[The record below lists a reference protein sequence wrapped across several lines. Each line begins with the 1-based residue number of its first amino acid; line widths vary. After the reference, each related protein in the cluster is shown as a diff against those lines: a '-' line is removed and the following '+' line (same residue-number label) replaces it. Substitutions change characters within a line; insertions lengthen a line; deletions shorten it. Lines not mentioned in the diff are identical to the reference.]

1 MMYGKDSY
9 SYPSTHESPKPCI
22 IPVLS
27 FLHDG
32 DEQSVSIDVDI
43 HHHNELQPLLT
54 GATVSSIFRAAWS
67 LVLNC
72 YTNQEHISFGLH
84 EALLCEGLVKHSVHR
99 IIIDDNSTLAST
111 ISKISSGQ
119 ADGFEKPKQ
128 QGVGDPMYNTCLV
141 VVEES
146 GAASAAGN
154 PHSAPALATLSD
166 EQCDVLVGIR
176 TCNDYLRVVLQG
188 RRGRMSRAQLSNIAG
203 TLRTVLSR
211 ICAPADQR
219 VSDIEL
225 LSGRDR
231 EQILHWNSKTLE
243 EVKRCIH
250 EVIQDNALA
259 KPDAEAIC
267 FTGGSISYME
277 LDQHSDQLAAHLID
291 SGMCSGDFVALCF
304 DKSPWNVVAMLAV
317 MKAGGAFMPMDPAA
331 PLGRLQILINK
342 VKAKTIL
349 CSERFTGMLGDTGCL
364 VIPVNRLTIANLRE
378 SKQSLPIVKDTTL
391 AYLIWTSGT
400 TGEPKGTMIRHRSYC
415 SGVKAHGPAMLI
427 TTESRVL
434 QFAAHTFDAS
444 LVEVLTTLMVG
455 GVVCIPGEEDR
466 LNDTASII
474 DHLQVNLAVLTP
486 SFIDFIN
493 PDDVPG
499 LKTLVLAGEAMNRSH
514 LERWS
519 HINLVNGYGPSEASV
534 AAVVNSSV
542 TASTSPTNIGFATG
556 VHAWVVDSTNHE
568 RLVPIGSIGE
578 LVIQGP
584 SIASGYHNDADR
596 TRLVFLD
603 NASWASTEENK
614 RWRLYKTGDLVR
626 QNLDGTLEFVGRK
639 DTQVK
644 VHGQRVELGEIEH
657 HLTAHAL
664 VSNGVVLF
672 PKVGFFKDRL
682 ISVLSLSDTSTDHG
696 RNGPFRL
703 IDGHAEEREVIHN
716 FLVSH
721 LPIHMVP
728 NVLVVLESLP
738 FLASGKLDRKA
749 IASWTECM
757 DDDTYRQIIELPNSK
772 TTDVGPALVAAT
784 ETETKL
790 RDIWSHVLNLPPDS
804 IPFNRSFMSLGGDSI
819 TAMQVKGRC
828 MKHNIE
834 IGVDEILRSK
844 SITGL
849 AQYAGVLEYKYQHEE
864 VLEQPFE
871 LSPIQGMYF
880 MLPDQGRGH
889 FNQSFFL
896 RVTRKTTKT
905 DLERALETIVR
916 RHSMLRARFSMSEGG
931 KSWQQRITSNI
942 SASYRLKAHDLVDT
956 KQRDLAIAS
965 SQSCLDVVS
974 GPVFAADLFNG
985 TVQDEEEQL
994 LFLVGHHLVID
1005 LVSWRVILEDLE
1017 DLLLHPGISSP
1028 AVPTPFQTWCQM
1040 QLNHSQ
1046 TMATEKAFPFSG
1058 IQSSDFKYWGMSE
1071 QSNTYGQVACE
1082 GFEVNREATSI
1093 LLNQCHEALSTEAV
1107 DILIASLIYSFG
1119 KVFEDRPSP
1128 AIFNEGHGREPSGMS
1143 VDLSRTVGWFTIMY
1157 PIQIGNFHDQID
1169 TVKLVKD
1176 FRRKVPDN
1184 GRPYFASRC
1193 LTKEGGKRFKQHWP
1207 LEVTFNYLGQY
1218 QQLEREESLLRPV
1231 EMMAGE
1237 TRGAGGTA
1245 DVGQDTP
1252 RFGLFEISAVIAQGK
1267 LRFAFTFNHQMK
1279 HQDKIR
1285 HWISKCHET
1294 ICETVKLLSDREPEA
1309 TPSDF
1314 PLLSL
1319 TYDSLDVM
1327 TGEKLPTL
1335 GIASIETIEDIYPCS
1350 SMQEG
1355 ILITQAKSAS
1365 FYAVQVICRLNHQS
1379 HGTVK
1384 ADKLAR
1390 AWQQVV
1396 DRHACLRTVFIQSVS
1411 NDDGLYDQVVL
1422 KKVAASIH
1430 HVECSSERYALKI
1443 LDKQDPNPH
1452 GEQGCPPHRF
1462 TVCKTSDGEILC
1474 KLEISHAIMDGTSM
1488 SIIFRDLAA
1497 AYEGKLDPG
1506 PGPLYSN
1513 YISYLQIQPS
1523 EASADYWK
1531 TYLNG
1536 VKSSVFPVLNDG
1548 ISPESKLNSSRLDFK
1563 KSDFRK
1569 LRKFC
1574 DGTTLTLSNVLHT
1587 AWALTLRCYTASDDV
1602 CFGYL
1607 SSGRDAPIPGIEDA
1621 VGPFI
1626 NTLVCRVRMTPASR
1640 LEAVLDRVQKDH
1652 VESLPHRNLSLAEV
1666 QHSLPL
1672 SGGALFNTALSYRKL
1687 PFQQT
1692 TENAEV
1698 SFSEVVPTYDPTEYP
1713 LSINIEASNDNA
1725 VIDLD
1730 YWTDY
1735 ISDGQA
1741 RNIGKV
1747 FLQAIENIVHKS
1759 NVPVGQLD
1767 HFNADHS
1774 RQICDVWN
1782 SNMPQS
1788 VDDCVHLVIEG
1799 QARKQ
1804 PGAPAISSWDCEL
1817 TYAELDALSNRL
1829 SQYLASSMDVG
1840 PEMYVPTCFDKS
1852 PWAIVA
1858 MLAVLKAGGAAVPLD
1873 AKHPRAALELRV
1885 KDTHATIVLVSPSRV
1900 ELFQDMKV
1908 NALAIDRQ
1916 LIDNLTDYPLLASAP
1931 AQPSNAAFIIYTSG
1945 STGLPKGVVL
1955 EHRAIVTSGHATGTA
1970 YKFDSQSRV
1979 LQFAAYTFDNSLA
1992 EIFITL
1998 MRGGCVC
2005 VPSEHE
2011 RFNDLAGA
2019 INRLNVNF
2027 MDITPTVASF
2037 LNPSDVPT
2045 VKGLSLGGEPLTK
2058 ELIDIWGN
2066 AVSLHCCYGP
2076 SECSIN
2082 STWNGDLLASSEATN
2097 IGRSI
2102 GSVSWIVDPSN
2113 HDLLMPI
2120 GCVGELLIEGPIL
2133 AREYLNDSEKTSNAF
2148 ILNPAWVTE
2157 GHHRMYK
2164 TGDLARYNSNGTI
2177 TYLGRKDF
2185 QVKLNG
2191 QRIELGEIEHHAKLN
2206 LSADMQSAVE
2216 LVTLSGSRKAL
2227 AAFLCT
2233 ESSKSTLETD
2243 SLLLPISD
2251 HIRVIASTLKAAIT
2265 ALLPVYMVPTLYIP
2279 VTRMPL
2285 TSSGKL
2291 DRRSL
2296 RDACKTLSETEAAKY
2311 RLATKSGARPST
2323 KMEKTL
2329 ADLWETVLN
2338 LEPNTVG
2345 ADDNFFR
2352 MSGDSIGAM
2361 KLITAARA
2369 KGITLT
2375 VASIFQKPKLF
2386 DLALDAISAVNEK
2399 DYRVIE
2405 TETKPFD
2412 LIHKNENFSRQEL
2425 LEEVASQCLVDPKLI
2440 EDIYPC
2446 TAIQEGLIALS
2457 NKDPGAYVAQSVYQL
2472 PASIDFDKFREAWQ
2486 AVFEAEVILRTR
2498 IVFTES
2504 SGFLQV
2510 VLREPLAWRSAPGIE
2525 DVLRNKSQLP
2535 SHNGGPLA
2543 TYTII
2548 PDSAQFVWTAH
2559 HAIYDGWSLPTLL
2572 QRVEAC
2578 YSDVS
2583 SPDAKTGRGFPRFI
2597 RYLTECDNAAVNA
2610 FWSTKLLETTA
2621 AQFPVLPHP
2630 AYQVQATSVSCHT
2643 AQVVR
2648 NSGSSITLPSTIRAA
2663 WALVIAVYSGVSDVV
2678 FGETLTGRDAPVQDI
2693 ENIVGPTLATV
2704 PTRIQVNQETT
2715 VGKFLE
2721 DVQSS
2726 SAEAI
2731 PYQYAGLQCIKQVS
2745 RDAAIACGFQNLLAI
2760 HHNTNESTSGFW
2772 NLKSSGTVGTN
2783 FYSYPL
2789 TISCQISNE
2798 AVEFEAHFDHDII
2811 STWFVDKILNQFEF
2825 ILRKLLS
2832 LVNFDIKLCD
2842 IESLNPT
2849 DEALIKSWN
2858 RLPLAAV
2865 DTCIHKLVEQQV
2877 LKQPASKIAVH
2888 GWDVSFTYQELDI
2901 LSTQLARHLVHCGAQ
2916 RSLIPICFEKSAWTV
2931 VAMLTILKSGA
2942 AFVPLDPTAPIARL
2956 QGIIDDTEAQLLLCS
2971 ASHAELCRS
2980 LSRHV
2985 IAVDSDIFAG
2995 LSSLDDILPSVDSQD
3010 PCYVIFTSGTTGKPK
3025 GTILQHAAF
3034 CSGAA
3039 AHGPTL
3045 GITSDSRVLQ
3055 FASYTFDAS
3064 LLEILTTLTFGGC
3077 VCVPS
3082 EDARLNNI
3090 AEVIKEMNIT
3100 WTLLTPSFIQMLQ
3113 PSAIPDLKTLVL
3125 GGEAM
3130 SQSHIATWADKLE
3143 LINAYG
3149 PSEAAVVATVN
3160 PQVTITTD
3168 PSNMG
3173 HAVGGRSWIVDIV
3186 SGNRLAP
3193 VGGVGELVIE
3203 GPILAQGYLKN
3214 DIKTREMFIEDPQ
3227 WAQDARDM
3235 PRRMYRTGD
3244 LVRYTFEGQLIFCGR
3259 KDTQTKIHG
3268 QRIELSEVEHHLRE
3282 DCSIRHV
3289 LASVPKAG
3297 FCKGRL
3303 VVALSLKGDLISTST
3318 FGDFKLVA
3326 HEGKNFSLSSI
3337 RNRLCQYLPAYMI
3350 PSSWI
3355 VVQSLPLQPSG
3366 KLDRRRIEQYLENMD
3381 AETFQQ
3387 VSDIAAIEQE
3397 SQVTLIEGQLQDIV
3411 GEILNLP
3418 ARQIGL
3424 QRSFLH
3430 LGGDSIS
3437 AMQVMSTCRSHGL
3450 GVTVKDIIQSKS
3462 ISHLALLVTLPEE
3475 VVHQIEEV
3483 NKPFDLSPIQRL
3495 FFECVDEKFGH
3506 FNQSILVRL
3515 VRPTSA
3521 ERLSA
3526 ALDTIVRTHS
3536 MLRAR
3541 FDKNDAGTWQQRI
3554 TDGPRSHMYRV
3565 HEMNE
3570 EDFANLLKES
3580 QELLDISSGPVFVA
3594 DLFQTSSSGQL
3605 LSLVAHHLVTDVVSW
3620 RIILRDLEDLL
3631 SSDVCKLQTSLP
3643 FQRWSSLQLVQA
3655 SHDHHPAM
3663 NLLEDV
3669 PTADFCYWG
3678 MSERPNVSGDAAE
3691 DGFELD
3697 AESSLALLGTCHEAM
3712 QTEPVDVF
3720 LATVLQSFH
3729 KVFPDR
3735 PSVPAIYN
3743 EGHGRE
3749 PWEDSKLDVSR
3760 TVGWF
3765 TTMCPI
3771 FLPTNIDEELELIN
3785 TVRWVKD
3792 LRHRIPDKG
3801 RPYFAR
3807 RFLTEDGKQRFS
3819 NHWPM
3824 EVTFNYLGKLQQ
3836 LEREDALFQPVGVSN
3851 NTGFDIGHDVP
3862 RFALFEIS
3870 ASVTNGVVRMSFSY
3884 NKNMKRQ
3891 AKIRRWIMECQRS
3904 LQDAI
3909 KRLLRTKPDQS
3920 LCDFPRLPLTYNGI
3934 SRLVERLPLLGVRSL
3949 AEIEDVYPSS
3959 PIQQGMLLAQ
3969 LKNSELYT
3977 YCSIFEARTNDGQEV
3992 DARHLAEAWQA
4003 VVDQHSVLRTIF
4015 IESVCQEGFN
4025 DQVVLKDKTARVAW
4039 LECSHPEAEKVFS
4052 KQSLINFRDAQP
4064 PHRLSLCKTD
4074 RGLFCKLEI
4083 SHTICDGTSIPIL
4096 LRDLS
4101 ASYAS
4106 IVSSAGEAGTN
4117 LNHERRRATTKPQ
4130 YGEYISYIQGKSLD
4144 DDINYW
4150 KAYLSG
4156 IEPCHITPLND
4167 GIKLPKE
4174 LRSRVVSFKNTLG
4187 LKTFC
4192 SQNGVTLSN
4201 VLQLVWALV
4210 LRIYTGTE
4218 EVCFGYLSSGRD
4230 TPIPGIQ
4237 DEAIGAFINMLT
4249 CRLNLGSSI
4258 LLGKAIQTV
4267 QMDFINGMSHQGA
4280 SLATIQHELQLSSTS
4295 LFNTAFTFQKRT
4307 TNQQVS
4313 KSSLYFDIIESHDP
4327 SEYDITV
4334 NVEAF
4339 ESAVEIHFGYWTTT
4353 LSERQAENMAHTF
4366 EHVVDVIISHGSAD
4380 RRLSDLDLF
4389 SDHSRQQIMKWNASL
4404 PVSVEKCV
4412 HDMMRDQV
4420 STQPPSTHAICA
4432 WDGNFTFTELDALST
4447 QLALHLIELGVGSNA
4462 YVPLCFE
4469 KSAWNVVAMIAVLKA
4484 GAAFV
4489 PLDFTHPEARL
4500 KTFIDDVQGKLV
4512 LCSAQNLGKISNV
4525 AKCTLVVDRQLIN
4538 TLEYNPSTTRYPV
4551 VSPDDPAYI
4560 IFTSGTT
4567 GRPKGTIIEHAA
4579 FCTSAVEHAKAMR
4592 MRSESRVF
4600 QFASHTFDA
4609 SVMEILTPLVVG
4621 ATICI
4626 PSEQERLNDI
4636 PGAIRRMGATWTL
4649 LTPSVASTLSPKS
4662 VPCLKTLVTGGEK
4675 MSSDHI
4681 AKWKGQCSLINA
4693 YGPTETSVIASTSTK
4708 VDEHGHELNSDPSN
4722 IGCGVGARVWI
4733 VDPGNYNLLV
4743 SVGGIGELV
4752 VEGRTVAR
4760 GYLNNPEKTSEAF
4773 ISDPSWL
4780 EHIEPR
4786 QRIYRTGDLVRYNSD
4801 GTLSFVNRKDT
4812 QIKLNGQR
4820 IELGEIEQNVKIIL
4834 PDDVQSA
4841 VELVSPSNR
4850 ASTKAL
4856 AVFFTMNSG
4865 DLNSEG
4871 SIDEIRLPMAEA
4883 VWKVAKNLDSSLAA
4897 VLPKYMCPSFY
4908 IPVTK
4913 MPWTSSGK
4921 MDRTRLKAIVAS
4933 LPREMAAPYR
4943 LQSSESKT
4951 SKAPT
4956 TAAEKSLQALWESVL
4971 NIAPPGSIGT
4981 DDSFFRLG
4989 GDSVTAMR
4997 LVGAARSQGLSLA
5010 VIDIFRNPR
5019 LCDMAE
5025 VCGTLVVEE
5034 EQQIL
5039 AFSLLPSDH
5048 PVDNIV
5054 DEVACQ
5060 CNVDKDA
5067 VLDVYPCSLLQ
5078 EGLLTLSIKQPGAY
5092 VAKNVF
5098 KLPADIDI
5106 ERFRMVWSQTVEGV
5120 DILRTRVVH
5129 MKSGDFLQALL
5140 EHQPIQWHSASSL
5153 EDVDLNESSIPSSN
5167 GGPLTQYTI
5176 VSDDRTGDCY
5186 FVWHVHHALYDGW
5199 SLPMVLKRVET
5210 AYLDSS
5216 SRFSK
5221 NYYSLFIK
5229 YLLQVDEE
5237 ASDEFWKTRL
5247 LEASPLQFP
5256 QDQHVASDQACNNHM
5271 LTHTTP
5277 ISRNTASM
5285 GITVPTIIR
5294 AAWSLVVAAYSGSD
5308 DVVFGEIFAGRDI
5321 AVPGIAD
5328 IIGPTIT
5335 TVPTR
5340 IKVNRGTSI
5349 VEFLQGIQKMATD
5362 IIPYQHAGLQHIK
5375 RINHDTELAC
5385 DFRNLLVIQTA
5396 EEEIEKGLWDVQGT
5410 SVASN
5415 FFTYPLVLEC
5425 KGGSD
5430 KIEILVHYSD
5440 AAMPKWQVER
5450 IIHQLDFVLQQLSN
5464 IPKLGTSAK
5473 LSAVEII
5480 SPEDQTAIKSWN
5492 SYLPNVVD
5500 TCIHEEFEEMALSQP
5515 DAQAVCAWDGSLTY
5529 GELRDHSARL
5539 AHHLI
5544 TLGIG
5549 PEVFV
5554 PICMDKSLWAVVTIF
5569 GILMAGGAYVPLD
5582 PTAPTVRHQEMMKD
5596 VNAKHVVC
5604 SPNHAHLF
5612 AVSDVRLVS
5621 VDGTMRSSLASAS
5634 SPAVDSSR
5642 ARSHNAAYSIFT
5654 SGSTGRPKG
5663 TVVEHKAIST
5673 SSAAMKKVLL
5683 MKPTSRVF
5691 QFASFTFDVSVLEIL
5706 TALSCGACV
5715 CMPSEDMRTRNV
5727 GEAIN
5732 TLEATWAFL
5741 TPSVANIIEPI
5752 SVPSLDV
5759 LVCGGEA
5766 MSIENVI
5773 KWAPSVTLVN
5783 GYGPTEASVIAVG
5796 NPLVSEARDPSN
5808 IGRALPN
5815 GHAWVVDPVDHNNLS
5830 PVGCVGELLLD
5841 GPLLAREYINNPV
5854 KTAEAFIE
5862 RPPWAATFTPPFS
5875 ASVNR
5880 MYKTGDLVQYNE
5892 DGSLNFIGRK
5902 DSQVK
5907 LNGQR
5912 LELGEIEHALDK
5924 DTGIQHALVALPKAG
5939 PFRKRLVA
5947 VISLTTLAG
5956 TVIPNGSCELIR
5968 EGPQG
5973 AAARVQVVGI
5983 RNRLSENLP
5992 AYMIPSY
5999 WLAVESIPLLP
6010 SGKLDRRK
6018 VESWLHNIDDRTYER
6033 ILEAEEDCNS
6043 VPATETTLLL
6053 QKIFSRVLNLPLQ
6066 KTKLGQA
6073 FLSLGGDSIS
6083 AMQVMALCRKEKL
6096 NFSLSD
6102 ILRSKS
6108 IHQLASIA
6116 RYEDEVQHQDEVLD
6130 QLFDLSPIQQL
6141 YFDSQLSNTFD
6152 RAARFNQSFSLEIT
6166 KHLDPQKIRNALQR
6180 IVGHHSM
6187 LRSRFVKSPAG
6198 AWQQFV
6204 SRDSQASCHFRVH
6217 DVADSDHVVRLV
6229 GQAQSSL
6236 DIVEGP
6242 VFTVQLYNLPEMRQM
6257 LFLTAHHLV
6266 IDMVSWRIILQDLEE
6281 LLTTGSILSDKP
6293 LSFQVWC
6300 SMQLDHAL
6308 KSHTNPNTG
6317 VLPFQV
6323 PVIDIKYWGIEK
6335 EVNTYGQVVSETFT
6349 MSTAISDLI
6358 LDQSNRTLRTEPV
6371 ELFMAA
6377 ISHSFARVFVDRKP
6391 PAIFNEGH
6399 GREPWDS
6406 SIDIS
6411 RTVGWFTT
6419 IFPVWVEVDTDED
6432 DLTDTVRRMKDA
6444 RRSVPGN
6451 GREYFAHQFLPIA
6464 GKSHNKDRSGPMEII
6479 FNYLGKMQQ
6488 LEHEDS
6494 LLEQWEYP
6502 EDEETSK
6509 TIADV
6514 GPSANR
6520 LALFEI
6526 SAAVVRDKIQ
6536 FSFLYNR
6543 NFRHQQSIRRWVTE
6557 CQETL
6562 QEIADRLAHAAGP
6575 ASFTL
6580 SDFPLLPISYDGLQK
6595 IVTRSLPQVGIMQ
6608 DEVEDMY
6615 PCAPLQ
6621 EGLLIS
6627 QLKNPSLYHFHAV
6640 FEVYPAQD
6648 GIPVDGDR
6656 LAKAWQ
6662 KVVDRHAALR
6672 SVFADS
6678 VYKGDIFN
6686 QIVVKNVDSGVMV
6699 VRCDDEAAALD
6710 TLSKIS
6716 ILDANYT
6723 KQPRLPHQAT
6733 ICQTSTGKVYFKAEV
6748 NHAVIDGSS
6757 ANIMLKDL
6765 AAAYHGRL
6773 PEGLGP
6779 LYSDYVAYIKSLP
6792 AGASIKFWK
6801 AYLNGSKAC
6810 NFPVLNKDFVGTRA
6824 LGSVAMDFDR
6834 FPELQEMCRKMNL
6847 TLANVMQAAWA
6858 FCLRHYTAS
6867 EDICFGYLTSGRDV
6881 PVKGVQSTIGA
6892 FINMLVCRVK
6902 FQPQSTL
6909 KEVFN
6914 QVQNDYLQSLEHQHC
6929 SLAQV
6934 QHDLMGGKALFNTA
6948 VSIQSDGP
6956 SDGHEASSISFDP
6969 VAAHDPSEYAATL
6982 NIRTLRGDEGVVIRY
6997 WTDVMTPEQAEEL
7010 RDMLARVM
7018 ATFINK
7024 PHQLVEELDLSRK
7037 SEAPDI
7043 IETPKEILPGQPQL
7057 IASETQLRA
7066 IVSECVREIIEQMF
7080 KTGALVKH
7088 DQQNIGNT
7096 ISNTVNNT
7104 MHIATQQAIQPMIDY
7119 SQLTMAP
7126 PRPQFNRTRST
7137 STIESITQLGGIE
7150 QKLLSVWS
7158 ELLEISK
7165 DTIKKDDSF
7174 FSLGGD
7180 SIIAMQMVGMAR
7192 DEDLALTVAN
7202 VFRHPTFADMAAV
7215 IRMAEESQTP
7225 QGISDP
7231 KEYFEARE
7239 ARSQAI
7245 QNALYQRYSLIETAD
7260 VDTFLQDNICPKV
7273 RAFRGGIMDVFP
7285 ITDFQALAVTGTL
7298 MESKWML
7305 NYFYLEGEGALDL
7318 KRLKRSISR
7327 VVDSFEI
7334 LRTVFVPH
7342 GNRFFQAVMRKVQP
7356 SFSVHEANDLAEFT
7370 LELQQKDRKVGPQL
7384 GESYLQFTVAKQTG
7398 SRRHRIIMRMSHAQ
7412 YDGVCFPAILAA
7424 IQAGYNSQSIPATPA
7439 FSTYVRDAARNTTD
7453 DHYLYW
7459 KDLLKGSSM
7468 TEVVRRSGPN
7478 YSRGMDAPT
7487 TLKRVVRISSLASKN
7502 ITSATIIKAAWSVTL
7517 AKWAAGSDVVFGNV
7531 ISGRNAAVV
7540 GVESIVGPCVNLIPV
7555 RVTFQAGWTV
7565 MDLLRSIQDQQVAA
7579 MPYESLGFREIIKNC
7594 SPWPDWTNFSTV
7606 CQHQNIQRQTEV
7618 HLGDIRYTL
7627 GAVGSQEDFADLTI
7641 FSTPQND
7648 DEIEISLIFTKN
7660 SGVTHTFAES
7670 MFEVLCETS
7679 VTFSTNTGAM
7689 LPVPN
7694 ELSALP
7700 RQTLKQAAKPSN
7712 LRLATD
7718 LQDLTRED
7726 LIHYSEILNR
7736 VWSRILSDQNTPC
7749 PVLDLETSFY
7759 EMGGDIIGLAQVA
7772 SLLEQEGMKLRVEDL
7787 VDHPVMVEQLALL
7800 VAFKKAQKEQEME
7813 DIAAIA
7819 PVVQVE
7825 ESPKKGIKK
7834 LLGKSVGLARKMR
7847 VGRSKGEAERSAE

>member
-1 MMYGKDSY
+1 MHGKGNSSY
-9 SYPSTHESPKPCI
+9 SSTFEGPQTCKL
-22 IPVLS
+22 PVLGVP
-27 FLHDG
+27 G
-32 DEQSVSIDVDI
+32 DSSQRPVSIDVDI
-43 HHHNELQPLLT
+43 HHRNELQAVLT
-54 GATVSSIFRAAWS
+54 RGATAGSIFRVAWS
-67 LVLNC
+67 FVLKC
-72 YTNQEHISFGLH
+72 YTNQDHVSFGLH
-84 EALLCEGLVKHSVHR
+84 EAFHCGGPVKHSVFR
-99 IIIDDNSTLAST
+99 TIIDETSTLAST
-111 ISKISSGQ
+111 MSKISSVTA
-119 ADGFEKPKQ
+119 ADFETAKQ
-128 QGVGDPMYNTCLV
+128 QDVDHPNYNTCLV
-141 VVEES
+141 IVEES
-146 GAASAAGN
+146 EAANAAAY
-154 PHSAPALATLSD
+154 PHSAPSPTTLSD
-166 EQCDVLVGIR
+166 EQCDVVVGIR
-176 TCNDYLRVVLQG
+176 VCNDSFRAILEAPNG
-188 RRGRMSRAQLSNIAG
+188 SMSRTQLSNIAG
-203 TLRTVLSR
+203 TLDAVLSR
-211 ICAPADQR
+211 ICTEADTR
-219 VSDIEL
+219 ICAL
-225 LSGRDR
+225 GFLSGRDR
-231 EQILHWNSKTLE
+231 EQIMLWNSTPLK

-250 EVIQDNALA
+250 EVIQDNAEA
-259 KPDAEAIC
+259 KPEAEAIS

-277 LDQHSDQLAAHLID
+277 LDQQSNLLAAHLID
-291 SGMCSGDFVALCF
+291 SGVCKGDFVPLCF
-304 DKSPWNVVAMLAV
+304 DKSSSNIVAMLAV
-317 MKAGGAFMPMDPAA
+317 MKAGGAFTPMDPVA
-331 PLGRLQILINK
+331 PLGRIRLLINK

-349 CSERFTGMLGDTGCL
+349 CSEKYTGMLGDSGCL
-364 VIPVNRLTIANLRE
+364 IIPVDRLTIANVRE
-378 SKQSLPIVKDTTL
+378 SKQLLPVVDHAAL

-400 TGEPKGTMIRHRSYC
+400 TGEPKGTMIQHRSYC
-415 SGVKAHGPAMLI
+415 SGAKAHGPAMLI
-427 TTESRVL
+427 TAESRVL

-444 LVEVLTTLMVG
+444 LVEILTTLMIG

-474 DHLQVNLAVLTP
+474 NKLRVNWAVLTP

-493 PDDVPG
+493 PRDVPG

-542 TASTSPTNIGFATG
+542 TASTSPTNIGSATG
-556 VHAWVVDSTNHE
+556 VHTWVVDSTNHE
-568 RLVPIGSIGE
+568 KLVPIGSIGE
-578 LVIQGP
+578 LVLHGP
-584 SIASGYHNDADR
+584 SVASGYHNDADR
-596 TRLVFLD
+596 TTLAFLD
-603 NASWASTEENK
+603 DASWLQNEEDIK
-614 RWRLYKTGDLVR
+614 WRVYKTGDLVR
-626 QNLDGTLEFVGRK
+626 QNLDGKLEFVGRK

-657 HLTAHAL
+657 YLTAHSL

-672 PKVGFFKDRL
+672 PKLGMFKDRL
-682 ISVLSLSDTSTDHG
+682 ISVLSLSNTATAHD
-696 RNGPFRL
+696 RNSPFKL
-703 IDGHAEEREVIHN
+703 LDGHTEDRKVIHDS
-716 FLVSH
+716 LVAH

-728 NVLVVLESLP
+728 TVLVVMESLP
-738 FLASGKLDRKA
+738 CLVSGKLDRKA

-757 DDDTYRQIIELPNSK
+757 DDQIYRDIIELPNPK
-772 TTDVGPALVAAT
+772 TNDADPAPIAST
-784 ETETKL
+784 EMETKL
-790 RDIWSHVLNLPPDS
+790 RDIWSHVLNLPSDS
-804 IPFNRSFMSLGGDSI
+804 IPFDRSFMNLGGDSI
-819 TAMQVKGRC
+819 TAMQVKGHC
-828 MKHNIE
+828 AKQNIE
-834 IGVDEILRSK
+834 VGVREILRSK
-844 SITGL
+844 SITLL
-849 AQYAGVLEYKYQHEE
+849 AQYAGVLEHKYQHEE

-871 LSPIQGMYF
+871 LSPIQKMYF

-896 RVTRKTTKT
+896 RVTRKITKA
-905 DLERALETIVR
+905 DLGLALETIVR
-916 RHSMLRARFSMSEGG
+916 RHSMLRAQFSKSEDEE
-931 KSWQQRITSNI
+931 SWQQRITSDVL
-942 SASYRLKAHDLVDT
+942 ASYRLKSHDLSDAE
-956 KQRDLAIAS
+956 QRDLAIAN
-965 SQSCLDVVS
+965 SQVCLDLVS

-985 TVQDEEEQL
+985 TEQNVDEQL

-1017 DLLLHPGISSP
+1017 EMLLNPGTSS
-1028 AVPTPFQTWCQM
+1028 ADRPTSFQTWCQM
-1040 QLNHSQ
+1040 QLEQSQ
-1046 TMATEKAFPFSG
+1046 KMATEKVFPFSN
-1058 IQSSDFKYWGMSE
+1058 IQCSDFRYWGMLG

-1082 GFEVNREATSI
+1082 GFEVDREATSI
-1093 LLNQCHEALSTEAV
+1093 LLNQCHEALRTETV
-1107 DILIASLIYSFG
+1107 DVLIASLIYSFG
-1119 KVFEDRPSP
+1119 NTFEDRPSP
-1128 AIFNEGHGREPSGMS
+1128 AIFNEGHGREPSGMA
-1143 VDLSRTVGWFTIMY
+1143 VDLSRTVGWFTVMY
-1157 PIQIGNFHDQID
+1157 PIHVDHTHSQID

-1193 LTKEGGKRFKQHWP
+1193 LTKEGGERFQQHWP

-1218 QQLEREESLLRPV
+1218 QQLEREGSLLRPV
-1231 EMMAGE
+1231 ETMAGE

-1245 DVGQDTP
+1245 DVGQNTP

-1279 HQDKIR
+1279 HQERIR
-1285 HWISKCHET
+1285 LWISKCRET
-1294 ICETVKLLSDREPEA
+1294 LSQMIKLLPQLQPEA
-1309 TPSDF
+1309 TPGDF

-1319 TYDSLDVM
+1319 TYDNLQVM
-1327 TGEKLPTL
+1327 TRDRLPTL
-1335 GIASIETIEDIYPCS
+1335 GITNIEMIEDIYPCS

-1355 ILITQAKSAS
+1355 ILISQAKSAS
-1365 FYAVQVICRLNHQS
+1365 FYAVQVISRLNHQS
-1379 HGTVK
+1379 NVPAE

-1396 DRHACLRTVFIQSVS
+1396 DRHPCLRTVFFQSVS
-1411 NDDGLYDQVVL
+1411 NDDGLYDQAVL
-1422 KKVAASIH
+1422 KKVVASIC
-1430 HVECSSERYALKI
+1430 HVDCSTERYALQV
-1443 LDKQDPNPH
+1443 LGKQDSSPYGEH
-1452 GEQGCPPHRF
+1452 GHPPHRF
-1462 TVCKTSDGEILC
+1462 TICKTSDGEVLC

-1497 AYEGKLDPG
+1497 AYQGRLVAA

-1513 YISYLQIQPS
+1513 FIAHLQNQPP
-1523 EASADYWK
+1523 EASTDYWK
-1531 TYLNG
+1531 TFLKD
-1536 VKSSVFPVLNDG
+1536 VEPSVFPILNDG
-1548 ISPESKLNSSRLDFK
+1548 ICPKSELHSSRLKFK
-1563 KSDFRK
+1563 ESDFLQ

-1574 DGTTLTLSNVLHT
+1574 DESSLTLSNILHT

-1626 NTLVCRVRMTPASR
+1626 NTLVCRVSMAPTSR
-1640 LEAVLDRVQKDH
+1640 LEAVLDQVQKDH
-1652 VESLPHRNLSLAEV
+1652 IESLPHRTLSLAEV
-1666 QHSLPL
+1666 QHGLLL
-1672 SGGALFNTALSYRKL
+1672 SGSALFNTALSYRKL
-1687 PFQQT
+1687 PSQDP
-1692 TENAEV
+1692 AEDTSV
-1698 SFSEVVPTYDPTEYP
+1698 SFSEAVPTYDPTEYP
-1713 LSINIEASNDNA
+1713 LSINIEASDINA

-1741 RNIGKV
+1741 SNIGNV
-1747 FLQAIENIVHKS
+1747 FLKAIENIVHNS
-1759 NVPVGQLD
+1759 TSPVGQLD
-1767 HFNADHS
+1767 HFSEAHS
-1774 RQICDVWN
+1774 RQICDLWN
-1782 SNMPQS
+1782 ASMPQS
-1788 VDDCVHLVIEG
+1788 LDDCVHSVFES

-1804 PGAPAISSWDCEL
+1804 PRAPAVSSWDCEL
-1817 TYAELDALSNRL
+1817 TYAELDAISNRL
-1829 SQYLASSMDVG
+1829 AQYFASSMDIR

-1852 PWAIVA
+1852 AWAVVA
-1858 MLAVLKAGGAAVPLD
+1858 MLSVLKAGAAAVPLD
-1873 AKHPRAALELRV
+1873 ATHPRAALELRV
-1885 KDTHATIVLVSPSRV
+1885 KDTQAKVVLSSPSRV
-1900 ELFQDMKV
+1900 GLFQGMNV
-1908 NALAIDRQ
+1908 TALAIDRQ
-1916 LIDNLTDYPLLASAP
+1916 FVDKLPEYPLATPMSSQPGNP
-1931 AQPSNAAFIIYTSG
+1931 AFVIYTSG

-1970 YKFDSQSRV
+1970 YQFDSHSRV

-2005 VPSEHE
+2005 TPSEHE

-2027 MDITPTVASF
+2027 MDITPTIASF

-2058 ELIDIWGN
+2058 ENIDTWGD

-2082 STWNGDLLASSEATN
+2082 STWNGDLQASTEPTN

-2113 HDLLMPI
+2113 HDLLMPV

-2133 AREYLNDSEKTSNAF
+2133 ARGYLNDPDKTSKAF
-2148 ILNPAWVTE
+2148 IVNPAWATE
-2157 GHHRMYK
+2157 GYHRMYK

-2191 QRIELGEIEHHAKLN
+2191 QRIELGEIEHHVKCN
-2206 LSADMQSAVE
+2206 LSTDTPSAVE
-2216 LVTLSGSRKAL
+2216 LVTLDGNRKAL

-2233 ESSKSTLETD
+2233 ESLNSTSEGD
-2243 SLLLPISD
+2243 SILLPMFD
-2251 HIRVIASTLKAAIT
+2251 DTRAIATALQAAIA
-2265 ALLPVYMVPTLYIP
+2265 ALIPSYMVPTLFVP
-2279 VTRMPL
+2279 VMTMPM

-2296 RDACKTLSETEAAKY
+2296 RDACRTLSEIEAAKY
-2311 RLATKSGARPST
+2311 RLAQKSGARPST
-2323 KMEKTL
+2323 KMEKIL

-2338 LEPNTVG
+2338 LEPNVVG

-2361 KLITAARA
+2361 KLITAART

-2375 VASIFQKPKLF
+2375 VASIFQKPKLS
-2386 DLALDAISAVNEK
+2386 DLALDAMSTVGEK
-2399 DYRVIE
+2399 DCHVIE
-2405 TETKPFD
+2405 TEVKPFD
-2412 LIHKNENFSRQEL
+2412 LITKNENVS
-2425 LEEVASQCLVDPKLI
+2425 LEELMDEVAYQCRIDPKLI

-2457 NKDPGAYVAQSVYQL
+2457 NKDPGAYVAQNVYQL

-2486 AVFEAEVILRTR
+2486 AVVETEFILRTR

-2504 SGFLQV
+2504 TGFMQV
-2510 VLREPLAWRSAPGIE
+2510 VVREPIVWRSAPGVE
-2525 DVLRNKSQLP
+2525 DVFRDKYKLP
-2535 SHNGGPLA
+2535 SHNGGALA
-2543 TYTII
+2543 TYTIVE
-2548 PDSAQFVWTAH
+2548 DSAQFVWTAH

-2572 QRVEAC
+2572 DRVEAC
-2578 YSDVS
+2578 YNDTS
-2583 SPDAKTGRGFPRFI
+2583 SPDVEMGRGYPRFI
-2597 RYLTECDNAAVNA
+2597 RYLTEVNNAAMGA
-2610 FWSTKLLETTA
+2610 FWSSKLAETTA
-2621 AQFPVLPHP
+2621 AQFPALPHP
-2630 AYQVQATSVSCHT
+2630 SYQVHATSVSSHT
-2643 AQVVR
+2643 AQVFR
-2648 NSGSSITLPSTIRAA
+2648 NSGSSITLPSAIRAA
-2663 WALVIAVYSGVSDVV
+2663 WALVVAIYSGNSEDVV
-2678 FGETLTGRDAPVQDI
+2678 FGETLTGRDAPVHDI
-2693 ENIVGPTLATV
+2693 EKIVGPTLATM
-2704 PTRIQVNQETT
+2704 PTRIRINHETT

-2721 DVQSS
+2721 DVQLS

-2731 PYQYAGLQCIKQVS
+2731 PYQYAGLQRIKHAS
-2745 RDAAIACGFQNLLAI
+2745 EDAAIACGFQNLLAI
-2760 HHNTNESTSGFW
+2760 HHGTIESTNGFW

-2789 TISCQISNE
+2789 TVSCQISQE
-2798 AVEFEAHFDHDII
+2798 GVEFEAHFDHDII
-2811 STWFVDKILNQFEF
+2811 STWLVEKMLIQFEF
-2825 ILRKLLS
+2825 IFEKLLS
-2832 LVNFDIKLCD
+2832 SESMDIKLCD
-2842 IESLNPT
+2842 IQTLNAN
-2849 DEALIKSWN
+2849 DNALIKSWIVQP
-2858 RLPLAAV
+2858 LPAV
-2865 DTCIHKLVEQQV
+2865 DKCVHKLIEDQV
-2877 LKQPASKIAVH
+2877 CRQPASKTAVY
-2888 GWDVSFTYQELDI
+2888 GWDASFTYQELDG
-2901 LSTQLARHLVHCGAQ
+2901 LSNRLARLLVHHGVQ
-2916 RSLIPICFEKSAWTV
+2916 SSLIPICFEKSAWTV
-2931 VAMLTILKSGA
+2931 VAMLAILKSGA
-2942 AFVPLDPTAPIARL
+2942 AFVPLDPMAPVSRL
-2956 QGIIDDTEAQLLLCS
+2956 KGIIGDTEAALLLCS
-2971 ASHAELCRS
+2971 PSYEELCRNL
-2980 LSRHV
+2980 LSHV
-2985 IAVDSDIFAG
+2985 IVVDNHMVVG
-2995 LSSLDDILPSVDSQD
+2995 LTSMEDTLPSVSPQDS
-3010 PCYVIFTSGTTGKPK
+3010 CYVIFTSGTTGKPK

-3039 AHGPTL
+3039 AHGPAL
-3045 GITSDSRVLQ
+3045 GITSNSRVLQ

-3064 LLEILTTLTFGGC
+3064 LLEILTTLTLGGC

-3090 AEVIKEMNIT
+3090 TEVINEMNIT
-3100 WTLLTPSFIQMLQ
+3100 WTLLTPSFIQMVQ
-3113 PSAIPDLKTLVL
+3113 PPAIPNLKTLVL

-3130 SQSHIATWADKLE
+3130 SQSHITTWADRLE

-3160 PQVTITTD
+3160 SQMTMATD
-3168 PSNMG
+3168 PNNMG
-3173 HAVGGRSWIVDIV
+3173 RAVGGCSWIVDV
-3186 SGNRLAP
+3186 TNWNRLAP
-3193 VGGVGELVIE
+3193 VGSIGELVID
-3203 GPILAQGYLKN
+3203 GPILAHGYLKN
-3214 DIKTREMFIEDPQ
+3214 DAKTKEVFIEDPK
-3227 WAQDARDM
+3227 WAQDGSHL

-3244 LVRYTFEGQLIFCGR
+3244 LVKYTANGQLIFCGR
-3259 KDTQTKIHG
+3259 RDMQTKIRG
-3268 QRIELSEVEHHLRE
+3268 QRIELSEVEYHLRE
-3282 DCSIRHV
+3282 DVSIRHV

-3303 VVALSLKGDLISTST
+3303 VVALSLQEGLAPTT
-3318 FGDFKLVA
+3318 ATGDFRLVV
-3326 HEGKNFSLSSI
+3326 HEGADFSLAAI
-3337 RNRLCQYLPAYMI
+3337 KDRLCAHLPAYMI
-3350 PSSWI
+3350 PSSWA
-3355 VVQSLPLQPSG
+3355 VLQTLPLQASG
-3366 KLDRRRIEQYLENMD
+3366 KLDRRRIEQYLESMD
-3381 AETFQQ
+3381 EETFQQ
-3387 VSDIAAIEQE
+3387 ISDIASMEKEA
-3397 SQVTLIEGQLQDIV
+3397 QVTPVERQLREILGV
-3411 GEILNLP
+3411 ILNLP

-3424 QRSFLH
+3424 HQSFLH

-3462 ISHLALLVTLPEE
+3462 ISQLALLVTLPKE
-3475 VVHQIEEV
+3475 VVHQVEEV

-3495 FFECVDEKFGH
+3495 YFECVGEKIGH

-3515 VRPTSA
+3515 VQPTSA

-3526 ALDTIVRTHS
+3526 ALDYIVKTHS

-3541 FDKNDAGTWQQRI
+3541 FHKNDTGTWQQQI
-3554 TDGPRSHMYRV
+3554 TDVPRSHIFRV
-3565 HEMNE
+3565 HEISE
-3570 EDFANLLKES
+3570 GEIPVLLRKS
-3580 QELLDISSGPVFVA
+3580 QGLLDISNGPVFVA
-3594 DLFQTSSSGQL
+3594 DLFQTSSSEEQI
-3605 LSLVAHHLVTDVVSW
+3605 LSLVAHHLVIDVVSW
-3620 RIILRDLEDLL
+3620 RIILQDLEDLL
-3631 SSDVCKLQTSLP
+3631 SPGAAALQTSLP
-3643 FQRWSSLQLVQA
+3643 FQTWSHLQLEQA
-3655 SHDHHPAM
+3655 HREDHPAISF
-3663 NLLEDV
+3663 LEDIS
-3669 PTADFCYWG
+3669 TADFAYWD
-3678 MSERPNVSGDAAE
+3678 MSNRPNLSGDVAE

-3697 AESSLALLGTCHEAM
+3697 AEASLSLLTTCHESM
-3712 QTEPVDVF
+3712 QTEPIDVF
-3720 LATVLQSFH
+3720 LATVLQSFR
-3729 KVFPDR
+3729 KVFPGR
-3735 PSVPAIYN
+3735 SSVPAIYN

-3749 PWEDSKLDVSR
+3749 PWAGSKFDISR

-3771 FLPTNIDEELELIN
+3771 FLPIIIDGDCELMN
-3785 TVRWVKD
+3785 TIRWVKD
-3792 LRHRIPDKG
+3792 LRRRIPDKG

-3807 RFLTEDGKQRFS
+3807 RLLTEDGKRRFS

-3824 EVTFNYLGKLQQ
+3824 EMTFNYLGKLQQ
-3836 LEREDALFQPVGVSN
+3836 LERKDALFQPVEAMT
-3851 NTGFDIGHDVP
+3851 NTEFDIGQDVP

-3891 AKIRRWIMECQRS
+3891 AKIRRWIMECQRL

-3909 KRLLRTKPDQS
+3909 KRLVQMKPEQS
-3920 LCDFPRLPLTYNGI
+3920 LCDFPRLPLAYNGI
-3934 SRLVERLPLLGVRSL
+3934 SKLVEKLPLLGVRSL
-3949 AEIEDVYPSS
+3949 AEVEDVYPSS
-3959 PIQQGMLLAQ
+3959 PVQQGMLLAQ
-3969 LKNSELYT
+3969 LKSPELYA

-4015 IESVCQEGFN
+4015 IESICHEGLN

-4039 LECSHPEAEKVFS
+4039 LECSHSEVKHVFS
-4052 KQSLINFRDAQP
+4052 NQSPINFRDMQP
-4064 PHRLSLCKTD
+4064 PHRLSFCKTD
-4074 RGLFCKLEI
+4074 RGLFCKLEV

-4096 LRDLS
+4096 LRGLS
-4101 ASYAS
+4101 ASYTRS
-4106 IVSSAGEAGTN
+4106 
-4117 LNHERRRATTKPQ
+4117 ATTKPR
-4130 YGEYISYIQGKSLD
+4130 YSEYISYIQGRSQD

-4156 IEPCHITPLND
+4156 VEPCHISPLND
-4167 GIKLPKE
+4167 GMNLPKE
-4174 LRSRVVSFKNTLG
+4174 LRSRIFSVMNTSR
-4187 LKTFC
+4187 LKAFC

-4201 VLQLVWALV
+4201 ALQLAWALI
-4210 LRIYTGTE
+4210 LRIYTGSD

-4230 TPIPGIQ
+4230 APISGIQ

-4249 CRLNLGSSI
+4249 CRLNLTSST
-4258 LLGKAIQTV
+4258 LLHQAIQTV
-4267 QMDFINGMSHQGA
+4267 QTDFINGMSHQSV

-4307 TNQQVS
+4307 INDPVS
-4313 KSSLYFDIIESHDP
+4313 SSSIYFNLIEAHDP

-4334 NVEAF
+4334 NIEALESEVE
-4339 ESAVEIHFGYWTTT
+4339 VHFGYWTTT
-4353 LSERQAENMAHTF
+4353 LSEPQADNMAHTF
-4366 EHVVDVIISHGSAD
+4366 EHVLDVIISQDSINK
-4380 RRLSDLDLF
+4380 RLCDLDF
-4389 SDHSRQQIMKWNASL
+4389 MSDHSRQQIMNWNASL
-4404 PVSVEKCV
+4404 PVSVENCV
-4412 HDMMRDQV
+4412 HDMIHDQV
-4420 STQPPSTHAICA
+4420 SNRPPSTHAFCA
-4432 WDGNFTFTELDALST
+4432 WDGNFTYADLDALST
-4447 QLALHLIELGVGSNA
+4447 QLAIHLIELGVDSTT

-4469 KSAWNVVAMIAVLKA
+4469 KSAWNIVAMIAVLKA

-4489 PLDFTHPEARL
+4489 PLDYTHPEARL
-4500 KTFIDDVQGKLV
+4500 KNFIDDAQGTLV
-4512 LCSAQNLGKISNV
+4512 LCSAQNFEKISNV
-4525 AKCTLVVDRQLIN
+4525 AKRTLVVDLQFIN
-4538 TLEYNPSTTRYPV
+4538 QLEYNPSTAMFPL
-4551 VSPDDPAYI
+4551 VSVDDPTYM

-4579 FCTSAVEHAKAMR
+4579 FCTSAVEHAKAMKIGPD
-4592 MRSESRVF
+4592 SRVF

-4609 SVMEILTPLVVG
+4609 SVMEILTALIVG
-4621 ATICI
+4621 ATVCV
-4626 PSEQERLNDI
+4626 PSEQDRMNDI
-4636 PGAIRRMGATWTL
+4636 PGAIRRMGVTWTL

-4681 AKWKGQCSLINA
+4681 AKWKGHCSLINA
-4693 YGPTETSVIASTSTK
+4693 YGPTEASVIASVSTK
-4708 VDEHGHELNSDPSN
+4708 VDQHGHELNSDSSN
-4722 IGCGVGARVWI
+4722 IGRGVGARVWI
-4733 VDPGNYNLLV
+4733 VDPDNYNRLV
-4743 SVGGIGELV
+4743 PIGGIGELV

-4773 ISDPSWL
+4773 ISDPTWL
-4780 EHIEPR
+4780 KDIEPR
-4786 QRIYRTGDLVRYNSD
+4786 QRIYRTGDLARYNSD

-4820 IELGEIEQNVKIIL
+4820 IELGEIEQHARLIL

-4841 VELVSPSNR
+4841 VELVAPLNR
-4850 ASTKAL
+4850 TSTKAL
-4856 AVFFTMNSG
+4856 AAFFTMNTG
-4865 DLNSEG
+4865 DLNSES
-4871 SIDEIRLPMAEA
+4871 SIDEILLPLTEA
-4883 VWKVAKNLDSSLAA
+4883 ARQIAKNLDSSLAA
-4897 VLPKYMCPSFY
+4897 VLPTYMCPTFY
-4908 IPVTK
+4908 IPLTK
-4913 MPWTSSGK
+4913 MPWTTSGK
-4921 MDRTRLKAIVAS
+4921 MDRTRLKAIVAN
-4933 LPREMAAPYR
+4933 LPKEMAAPYR
-4943 LQSSESKT
+4943 LQSSESNIPKT
-4951 SKAPT
+4951 PT
-4956 TAAEKSLQALWESVL
+4956 TATEKSLQALWQSVL
-4971 NIAPPGSIGT
+4971 NLSPPGSIGT
-4981 DDSFFRLG
+4981 EDSFFRLG
-4989 GDSVTAMR
+4989 GDSITAMR
-4997 LVGAARSQGLSLA
+4997 LVGAARSLGISLT

-5019 LCDMAE
+5019 LCDMAQ

-5039 AFSLLPSDH
+5039 PFSLLPSGE
-5048 PVDNIV
+5048 PVDSIV

-5060 CNVDKDA
+5060 CKVDKES

-5092 VAKNVF
+5092 VAKNIF
-5098 KLPADIDI
+5098 KLPADIDV
-5106 ERFRMVWSQTVEGV
+5106 EKFKMVWGQTVEDV
-5120 DILRTRVVH
+5120 DILRTRIIH
-5129 MKSGDFLQALL
+5129 MKSGTFLQALI
-5140 EHQPIQWHSASSL
+5140 EYKPIHWYSSSCFK
-5153 EDVDLNESSIPSSN
+5153 DVDLNEISIPSSN
-5167 GGPLTQYTI
+5167 GGSLTRYTI
-5176 VSDDRTGDCY
+5176 VSDDKTGEFY
-5186 FVWHVHHALYDGW
+5186 FVWHIHHALYDGW
-5199 SLPMVLKRVET
+5199 SLPMVLKRVEN

-5221 NYYSLFIK
+5221 SSYSMFIK
-5229 YLLQVDEE
+5229 YLSEVDEE

-5247 LEASPLQFP
+5247 LEASQLQFP
-5256 QDQHVASDQACNNHM
+5256 QDQHVVTDQARDNRT

-5294 AAWSLVVAAYSGSD
+5294 AAWALVVAAYSGSN

-5321 AVPGIAD
+5321 AVQGITD

-5340 IKVNRGTSI
+5340 VTVDRRISI
-5349 VEFLQGIQKMATD
+5349 TGFLQGIQKTATD
-5362 IIPYQHAGLQHIK
+5362 IIPYQHAGLQRIK
-5375 RINHDTELAC
+5375 RINRDTELAC
-5385 DFRNLLVIQTA
+5385 NFRNLLVIQTA
-5396 EEEIEKGLWDVQGT
+5396 EEDIEKGLWDLQGT
-5410 SVASN
+5410 GVASN
-5415 FFTYPLVLEC
+5415 FFTYPLVIEC
-5425 KGGSD
+5425 KGSSD
-5430 KIEILVHYSD
+5430 KIEILAHYDD
-5440 AAMPKWQVER
+5440 AVVPKWQVQR
-5450 IIHQLDFVLQQLSN
+5450 IIYQLDFVLQQLSN

-5473 LSAVEII
+5473 LNTVEIL
-5480 SPEDQTAIKSWN
+5480 SPEDETAITSWN
-5492 SYLPNVVD
+5492 SSRPNVVD
-5500 TCIHEEFEEMALSQP
+5500 ACIHEEFEAMALSQP
-5515 DAQAVCAWDGSLTY
+5515 DAQAICAWDGSLTY
-5529 GELRDHSARL
+5529 EELRDHSARL
-5539 AHHLI
+5539 AHHLF

-5554 PICMDKSLWAVVTIF
+5554 PICMDKSLWAVVTML

-5582 PTAPTVRHQEMMKD
+5582 PTAPTARHLEKMKD
-5596 VNAKHVVC
+5596 VNAKHLVC

-5612 AVSDVRLVS
+5612 AASAIKLIS
-5621 VDGTMRSSLASAS
+5621 VDETLKTSLASPV
-5634 SPAVDSSR
+5634 SPALDCSR
-5642 ARSHNAAYSIFT
+5642 ARSHNAAYAIFT

-5683 MKPTSRVF
+5683 MKTTSRVF

-5706 TALSCGACV
+5706 TALSCGACI
-5715 CMPSEDMRTRNV
+5715 CIPSEDMRTRNV

-5741 TPSVANIIEPI
+5741 TPSVANIIDPA
-5752 SVPSLDV
+5752 SVPTLEV

-5773 KWAPSVTLVN
+5773 KWASNVTLVN

-5796 NPLVSEARDPSN
+5796 NALVSKVRDPSN
-5808 IGRALPN
+5808 IGHALPS
-5815 GHAWVVDPVDHNNLS
+5815 GHAWVVDPVDHNTLS

-5862 RPPWAATFTPPFS
+5862 RPPWAAKFTPPSLSS
-5875 ASVNR
+5875 AGRV
-5880 MYKTGDLVQYNE
+5880 YKTGDLVKYNE
-5892 DGSLNFIGRK
+5892 DGSLTFIGRK
-5902 DSQVK
+5902 DNQVK

-5912 LELGEIEHALDK
+5912 LELGEIEHSLDK
-5924 DTGIQHALVALPKAG
+5924 DTSIQHALVALPKAG

-5947 VISLTTLAG
+5947 VISLAILTG
-5956 TVIPNGSCELIR
+5956 TMIPKGSCELIQ
-5968 EGPQG
+5968 EGPHG
-5973 AAARVQVVGI
+5973 SAARAQLTGI
-5983 RNRLSENLP
+5983 RNRLSEILP
-5992 AYMIPSY
+5992 AYMVPSS
-5999 WLAVESIPLLP
+5999 WLVVESIPLLP
-6010 SGKLDRRK
+6010 SGKLDRRN
-6018 VESWLHNIDDRTYER
+6018 VDSWLHSIDDRTYER
-6033 ILEAEEDCNS
+6033 ILEAEEEEDNS
-6043 VPATETTLLL
+6043 VPATATTLLL
-6053 QKIFSRVLNLPLQ
+6053 QRIFSRVLNLPLQ
-6066 KTKLGQA
+6066 RTKMSQS

-6102 ILRSKS
+6102 VLRSKS

-6116 RYEDEVQHQDEVLD
+6116 CYEDEVQHQEEILN

-6141 YFDSQLSNTFD
+6141 YFESQLSNTFD
-6152 RAARFNQSFSLEIT
+6152 GAARFNQSFSLEVMRHIE
-6166 KHLDPQKIRNALQR
+6166 PQTIKRALQR

-6198 AWQQFV
+6198 TWQQLLC
-6204 SRDSQASCHFRVH
+6204 RDNQTSFNFQVR
-6217 DVADSDHVVRLV
+6217 DVADTHQIPSFV
-6229 GQAQSSL
+6229 GKAQSSL
-6236 DIVEGP
+6236 DIASGP
-6242 VFTVQLYNLPEMRQM
+6242 VFTVQLFNLPGLRQM
-6257 LFLTAHHLV
+6257 IFLAAHHLV

-6281 LLTTGSILSDKP
+6281 LLTTGSVLSDKP

-6308 KSHTNPNTG
+6308 KSFASPNAG
-6317 VLPFQV
+6317 ALPFDV
-6323 PVIDIKYWGIEK
+6323 PASDLEYWGIEK
-6335 EVNTYGQVVSETFT
+6335 GANTYGDVVAETFT
-6349 MSTAISDLI
+6349 MSTALSKLL
-6358 LDQSNRTLRTEPV
+6358 LDQSNRALRTEPV

-6377 ISHSFARVFVDRKP
+6377 ISHSFVRVFVDRKP

-6399 GREPWDS
+6399 GRETWNS

-6419 IFPVWVEVDTDED
+6419 IFPAYVEIDTDED
-6432 DLTDTVRRMKDA
+6432 DVADTVRRMKDA
-6444 RRSVPGN
+6444 RRSVSSN
-6451 GREYFAHQFLPIA
+6451 GREYFAQQFLPMA
-6464 GKSHNKDRSGPMEII
+6464 GKSHTKDRSGPMEII

-6488 LEHEDS
+6488 LEHDES
-6494 LLEQWEYP
+6494 LLQQWEYP

-6514 GPSANR
+6514 GPQANR
-6520 LALFEI
+6520 LALFEV
-6526 SAAVVRDKIQ
+6526 SAAVVRDNIQ
-6536 FSFLYNR
+6536 FSFLYSR
-6543 NFRHQQSIRRWVTE
+6543 NVRHQQSIRRWVTE

-6562 QEIADRLAHAAGP
+6562 QEIAERLVQITGP
-6575 ASFTL
+6575 PSFTL

-6595 IVTRSLPQVGIMQ
+6595 IIARSLPQVGIMQ
-6608 DEVEDMY
+6608 DEVEDIY

-6648 GIPVDGDR
+6648 GVPVDGDS

-6699 VRCDDEAAALD
+6699 IQCDDEDALD
-6710 TLSKIS
+6710 TLSKMS

-6773 PEGLGP
+6773 PDGLGP

-6801 AYLNGSKAC
+6801 AYLAGSKAC
-6810 NFPVLNKDFVGTRA
+6810 SFPILNEDFAGTRV
-6824 LGSVAMDFDR
+6824 LGSVAMDFNR
-6834 FPELQEMCRKMNL
+6834 FPELQEMCRKMSL

-6858 FCLRHYTAS
+6858 FCLRHYTKS

-6881 PVKGVQSTIGA
+6881 PVKSVQSTIGA

-6902 FQPQSTL
+6902 FQPQLTI

-6914 QVQNDYLQSLEHQHC
+6914 KVQNDYLQSLEHQHC

-6956 SDGHEASSISFDP
+6956 SDGHEATSISFDP

-6982 NIRTLRGDEGVVIRY
+6982 NIRTLQGDEGVVIRY

-7010 RDMLARVM
+7010 CGRLARVM
-7018 ATFINK
+7018 ETFINK
-7024 PHQLVEELDLSRK
+7024 PHQLVEDLDLSK
-7037 SEAPDI
+7037 EAVKPVI
-7043 IETPKEILPGQPQL
+7043 LETPPQQILHDQPQL
-7057 IASETQLRA
+7057 VASEAQIRT
-7066 IVSECVREIIEQMF
+7066 IVSECVREIMEQMF
-7080 KTGALVKH
+7080 KSGALIKNDHQSV
-7088 DQQNIGNT
+7088 GNT

-7104 MHIATQQAIQPMIDY
+7104 MHIATQQTIQPIIDY

-7126 PRPQFNRTRST
+7126 PRPQFDRTRST
-7137 STIESITQLGGIE
+7137 STIESIMQLGGIE

-7215 IRMAEESQTP
+7215 IRMAEEAQTP

-7285 ITDFQALAVTGTL
+7285 VTDFQALAVTGTL

-7305 NYFYLEGEGALDL
+7305 NYFYLEGDGVLEL

-7370 LELQQKDRKVGPQL
+7370 LELQQKDRGNGPQL
-7384 GESYLQFTVAKQTG
+7384 GESYLQFTVAKQAG
-7398 SRRHRIIMRMSHAQ
+7398 SPKHRIIMRMSHAQ
-7412 YDGVCFPAILAA
+7412 YDGVCFPTILAA
-7424 IQAGYNSQSIPATPA
+7424 IQAGYRGQSIPATPA

-7502 ITSATIIKAAWSVTL
+7502 ITSATVIKAAWSVTL
-7517 AKWAAGSDVVFGNV
+7517 AKWAANPDIVFGNV

-7540 GVESIVGPCVNLIPV
+7540 GVESIIGPCVNLIPV
-7555 RVTFQAGWTV
+7555 RVTFQNGWTV
-7565 MDLLRSIQDQQVAA
+7565 LDLLRSIQDQQVAA

-7594 SPWPDWTNFSTV
+7594 SSWPDWTNFSTV

-7618 HLGDIRYTL
+7618 QLGDSQYSL
-7627 GAVGSQEDFADLTI
+7627 GAVGSQEDFADLTV
-7641 FSTPQND
+7641 FSTPLND

-7660 SGVTHTFAES
+7660 SGVTHAFAES

-7679 VTFSTNTGAM
+7679 VTFSSNSDAI
-7689 LPVPN
+7689 LPAPN
-7694 ELSALP
+7694 ELAVLP
-7700 RQTLKQAAKPSN
+7700 GQTLEEAAKPN
-7712 LRLATD
+7712 DLTLATSLKD
-7718 LQDLTRED
+7718 LGRQD
-7726 LIHYSEILNR
+7726 LIHYSELLKR
-7736 VWSRILSDQNTPC
+7736 VWSRILSEKNMPS

-7800 VAFKKAQKEQEME
+7800 VAYRKAQKERELE

-7819 PVVQVE
+7819 HPTQVGE
-7825 ESPKKGIKK
+7825 VPKKGIKK

-7847 VGRSKGEAERSAE
+7847 VGRLKGDAERGG